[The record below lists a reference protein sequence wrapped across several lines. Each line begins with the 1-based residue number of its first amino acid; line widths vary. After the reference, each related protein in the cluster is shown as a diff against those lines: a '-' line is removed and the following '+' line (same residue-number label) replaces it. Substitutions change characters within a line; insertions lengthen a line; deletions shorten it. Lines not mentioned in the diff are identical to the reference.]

1 MKKIKL
7 FGLIAI
13 SMFAFASCDLVEDVK
28 DAIDEIQD
36 DQDPAYTES
45 ENGLEISV
53 SYKRSG
59 IGIYHIAQFAVNGG
73 DTICTSF
80 VTKTTYF
87 TEALAKEAYDHAI
100 KDLDEKEKERF
111 TLDGKELTVNH
122 PDNIGL
128 KKATIRFGLKTVYEG
143 YKKGGEI
150 IEDIE
155 IPTDG
160 DGDGDGSGDGEGDG
174 GQGQSAGQA
183 TYQESPDGLA
193 ITVAYNAPTGEGE
206 VVEATFYVSQSE
218 PTDTLL
224 EQLKYYFIYDTP
236 ANAEIAYNNNTEGL
250 SPDEIREKQY
260 ELRGNT
266 VSLIDPESVGMP
278 KNQMVIALKGIYA
291 RLQQGIIM

>member
-1 MKKIKL
+1 MKKFKL

-13 SMFAFASCDLVEDVK
+13 SLFAFASCDLVEDVK

-87 TEALAKEAYDHAI
+87 SEALAKEAYDHAI
-100 KDLDEKEKERF
+100 KDLDEKEKARF

-160 DGDGDGSGDGEGDG
+160 DGDGDGDH
-174 GQGQSAGQA
+174 GQSAGQA

-218 PTDTLL
+218 QTDTLL

-236 ANAEIAYNNNTEGL
+236 ANAEIAYNNNVDGL
-250 SPDEIREKQY
+250 SPEEIREKQY

-266 VSLIDPESVGMP
+266 FSLIDPESAGMP
-278 KNQMVIALKGIYA
+278 KSQMVIILKGIYA
-291 RLQQGIIM
+291 RLQQGIIL

>member
-36 DQDPAYTES
+36 DQDPVYTES

-53 SYKRSG
+53 SYKRAG
-59 IGIYHIAQFAVNGG
+59 VGIYHIAQFAVNGG

-80 VTKTTYF
+80 VTKTTYPA
-87 TEALAKEAYDHAI
+87 EGIAREAYNQAI

-128 KKATIRFGLKTVYEG
+128 KKATISFGLKAVYEG

-160 DGDGDGSGDGEGDG
+160 DGDGDH
-174 GQGQSAGQA
+174 GQSAGQA

-218 PTDTLL
+218 QTDTLL
-224 EQLKYYFIYDTP
+224 EQIKYYFIYDTP
-236 ANAEIAYNNNTEGL
+236 ANAEIAYNNNTDGL
-250 SPDEIREKQY
+250 TRDEIREKQY
-260 ELRGNT
+260 EVRGNT
-266 VSLIDPESVGMP
+266 FSYIEPESAGMP
-278 KNQMVIALKGIYA
+278 KNQMVIILKGIYA
-291 RLQQGIIM
+291 RLQQGIIL

>member
-36 DQDPAYTES
+36 DQDPVYTES

-53 SYKRSG
+53 SYKRAG
-59 IGIYHIAQFAVNGG
+59 VGIYHIAQFAVNGG

-80 VTKTTYF
+80 VTKTTYPA
-87 TEALAKEAYDHAI
+87 EGIAREAYNQAI

-128 KKATIRFGLKTVYEG
+128 KKATISFGLKAVYEG

-150 IEDIE
+150 IEDLE

-160 DGDGDGSGDGEGDG
+160 DGDGDH
-174 GQGQSAGQA
+174 GQSAGQA

-193 ITVAYNAPTGEGE
+193 ITVSYNAPTGEGE

-218 PTDTLL
+218 QTDTLL
-224 EQLKYYFIYDTP
+224 EQIKYYFIYDTP
-236 ANAEIAYNNNTEGL
+236 ANAEIAYNNNTDGL
-250 SPDEIREKQY
+250 TRDEIREKQY
-260 ELRGNT
+260 EVRGNT
-266 VSLIDPESVGMP
+266 FSYIEPESAGMP
-278 KNQMVIALKGIYA
+278 KNQMVIILKGIYA
-291 RLQQGIIM
+291 RLQQGIIL

>member
-13 SMFAFASCDLVEDVK
+13 SMLAFASCDLVEDVK

-53 SYKRSG
+53 SYKRAG

-80 VTKTTYF
+80 VTKTTYPA
-87 TEALAKEAYDHAI
+87 EGIAREAYNQAI
-100 KDLDEKEKERF
+100 KDLENEKEKERF
-111 TLDGKELTVNH
+111 TLDGKVLTISH
-122 PDNIGL
+122 PQNIGE
-128 KKATIRFGLKTVYEG
+128 KIAGIRFGLKAIYEG

-160 DGDGDGSGDGEGDG
+160 DGDGSGDGEGDG
-174 GQGQSAGQA
+174 GHGQSAGQA

-193 ITVAYNAPTGEGE
+193 ITVSYNAPTGEGE

-218 PTDTLL
+218 QTDTLL
-224 EQLKYYFIYDTP
+224 EQLKYYYIYDTP
-236 ANAEIAYNNNTEGL
+236 ANAEIAYNNNVDGL
-250 SPDEIREKQY
+250 SPEEIREKQY

-266 VSLIDPESVGMP
+266 FSLIDPESVGMP
-278 KNQMVIALKGIYA
+278 KSQIVIMLKGIYA

>member
-53 SYKRSG
+53 SYKRAG
-59 IGIYHIAQFAVNGG
+59 VGIYHIAQFAVNGG

-80 VTKTTYF
+80 VTKTTYPA
-87 TEALAKEAYDHAI
+87 EGIAREAYNQAI

-128 KKATIRFGLKTVYEG
+128 KIATIRFGLKAVYEG

-160 DGDGDGSGDGEGDG
+160 DGDGDH
-174 GQGQSAGQA
+174 GQSAGQA

-218 PTDTLL
+218 QTDTLL
-224 EQLKYYFIYDTP
+224 EQIKYYFIYDTP
-236 ANAEIAYNNNTEGL
+236 ANAEIAYNNNTDGL
-250 SPDEIREKQY
+250 TRDEIREKQY
-260 ELRGNT
+260 EVRGNT
-266 VSLIDPESVGMP
+266 FSYIEPESAGIP
-278 KNQMVIALKGIYA
+278 KNQMVIILKGIYA
-291 RLQQGIIM
+291 RLQQGIIL

>member
-28 DAIDEIQD
+28 DTIDEIQD

-53 SYKRSG
+53 SYKRAG

-80 VTKTTYF
+80 VTKTTYPAEGF
-87 TEALAKEAYDHAI
+87 AKEAYNQAI
-100 KDLDEKEKERF
+100 KDLDEKEKARF
-111 TLDGKELTVNH
+111 TLDGKELTVSH

-128 KKATIRFGLKTVYEG
+128 KKATISFGLKAVYEG
-143 YKKGGEI
+143 YKNGGEI

-160 DGDGDGSGDGEGDG
+160 DGDGDH
-174 GQGQSAGQA
+174 GQSAGQA

-218 PTDTLL
+218 QTDTLL

-236 ANAEIAYNNNTEGL
+236 ANAEIAYNNNVDGL
-250 SPDEIREKQY
+250 SPEEIREKQY

-266 VSLIDPESVGMP
+266 FSLIDPESAGMP
-278 KNQMVIALKGIYA
+278 KNQMVIILKGIYA
-291 RLQQGIIM
+291 RLQQGIIL

>member
-28 DAIDEIQD
+28 DAIDEVQD

-53 SYKRSG
+53 SYKRAG
-59 IGIYHIAQFAVNGG
+59 VGIYHIAQFAVNGG

-80 VTKTTYF
+80 VTKTTYP
-87 TEALAKEAYDHAI
+87 TEGIAKEAYNQAI
-100 KDLDEKEKERF
+100 KDLDEKEKARF
-111 TLDGKELTVNH
+111 TLDGKELTVSH

-128 KKATIRFGLKTVYEG
+128 KKATISFGLKAVYEG

-160 DGDGDGSGDGEGDG
+160 DGDDSH
-174 GQGQSAGQA
+174 GQSAGQA
-183 TYQESPDGLA
+183 TYQESADGLA

-218 PTDTLL
+218 QTDTLL

-236 ANAEIAYNNNTEGL
+236 ANAEIAYNNNTDGL
-250 SPDEIREKQY
+250 SPEEIREKQY

-266 VSLIDPESVGMP
+266 FSLIDPASAGMP
-278 KNQMVIALKGIYA
+278 KSQIVIMLKGIYA
-291 RLQQGIIM
+291 RLQEGIIM

>member
-36 DQDPAYTES
+36 DQDPVYTES

-53 SYKRSG
+53 SYKRAG
-59 IGIYHIAQFAVNGG
+59 VGIYHIAQFAVNGG

-80 VTKTTYF
+80 VTKTTYPA
-87 TEALAKEAYDHAI
+87 EGIAREAYNQAI

-111 TLDGKELTVNH
+111 TLDGKELTVSH

-128 KKATIRFGLKTVYEG
+128 KKATISFGLKAVYEG

-160 DGDGDGSGDGEGDG
+160 DGDGDGDGDH
-174 GQGQSAGQA
+174 GQSAGQA

-218 PTDTLL
+218 QTDTLL

-236 ANAEIAYNNNTEGL
+236 ANAEIAYNNNVDGL
-250 SPDEIREKQY
+250 SPEEIREKQY

-266 VSLIDPESVGMP
+266 FSLIDPESAGMP
-278 KNQMVIALKGIYA
+278 KSQMVIILKGIYA
-291 RLQQGIIM
+291 RLQQGIIL

>member
-53 SYKRSG
+53 SYKRAG
-59 IGIYHIAQFAVNGG
+59 VGIYHIAQFAVNGG

-80 VTKTTYF
+80 VTKTTYP
-87 TEALAKEAYDHAI
+87 TEGIAKEAYNQAI
-100 KDLDEKEKERF
+100 KDLDEKEKARF
-111 TLDGKELTVNH
+111 TLDGKEMTVNH

-128 KKATIRFGLKTVYEG
+128 KKATIRYGLKTVYEG

-155 IPTDG
+155 IPTEG

-174 GQGQSAGQA
+174 GHGQSAGQA

-193 ITVAYNAPTGEGE
+193 ITVSYSAPTGEGE

-218 PTDTLL
+218 QTDTLL
-224 EQLKYYFIYDTP
+224 EQLKYYYIYDTP
-236 ANAEIAYNNNTEGL
+236 ANAEIAYNNNTDGL
-250 SPDEIREKQY
+250 SPEEIREKQY

-266 VSLIDPESVGMP
+266 FSLIDPASAGMP
-278 KNQMVIALKGIYA
+278 KSQIVIMLKGIYE

>member
-1 MKKIKL
+1 MIKL

-53 SYKRSG
+53 SYKRAG
-59 IGIYHIAQFAVNGG
+59 VGIYHIAQFAVNGG

-80 VTKTTYF
+80 VTKTTYPA
-87 TEALAKEAYDHAI
+87 EGIAREAYNQAI

-128 KKATIRFGLKTVYEG
+128 KIATIRFGLKAVYEG
-143 YKKGGEI
+143 YKNGGEI

-160 DGDGDGSGDGEGDG
+160 EGDGDGDGDGDH
-174 GQGQSAGQA
+174 GQSAGQA

-218 PTDTLL
+218 QTDTLL
-224 EQLKYYFIYDTP
+224 EQIKYYFIYDTP
-236 ANAEIAYNNNTEGL
+236 ANAEIAYNNNTDGL
-250 SPDEIREKQY
+250 SRDEIREKQY
-260 ELRGNT
+260 EVRGNT
-266 VSLIDPESVGMP
+266 FSYIEPESAGMP
-278 KNQMVIALKGIYA
+278 KSQIVIMLKGIYA
-291 RLQQGIIM
+291 RLQLGIIM

>member
-53 SYKRSG
+53 SYKRAG
-59 IGIYHIAQFAVNGG
+59 VGIYHIAQFAVNGG

-80 VTKTTYF
+80 VTKTTYPA
-87 TEALAKEAYDHAI
+87 EGIAREAYNQAI

-128 KKATIRFGLKTVYEG
+128 KKATISFGLKAVYEG

-160 DGDGDGSGDGEGDG
+160 DGDGDH
-174 GQGQSAGQA
+174 GQSAGQA

-193 ITVAYNAPTGEGE
+193 ITVAYSAPTGEGE

-218 PTDTLL
+218 QTDTLL
-224 EQLKYYFIYDTP
+224 EQIKYYFIYDTP
-236 ANAEIAYNNNTEGL
+236 ANAEIAYNNNTDGL
-250 SPDEIREKQY
+250 TRDEIREKQY
-260 ELRGNT
+260 EVRGNT
-266 VSLIDPESVGMP
+266 FSYIEPESAGIP
-278 KNQMVIALKGIYA
+278 KNQMVIILKGIYA
-291 RLQQGIIM
+291 RLQQGIIL

>member
-1 MKKIKL
+1 MKKFKL

-13 SMFAFASCDLVEDVK
+13 SLFAFASCDLVEDVK

-87 TEALAKEAYDHAI
+87 SEALAKEAYDHAI
-100 KDLDEKEKERF
+100 KDLDEKEKARF

-128 KKATIRFGLKTVYEG
+128 EKATIRFGLKTVYEG

-160 DGDGDGSGDGEGDG
+160 DGDG
-174 GQGQSAGQA
+174 GQVGPSTLDKFNAQ
-183 TYQESPDGLA
+183 YNESEDGLQLTLSYYDFTQSIA
-193 ITVAYNAPTGEGE
+193 RVR
-206 VVEATFYVSQSE
+206 EATFMTDG
-218 PTDTLL
+218 TDTLCVT
-224 EQLKYYFIYDTP
+224 YAFTDTY
-236 ANAEIAYNNNTEGL
+236 AREDIA
-250 SPDEIREKQY
+250 QY
-260 ELRGNT
+260 EFEQHYINYEQEYRYEINGAVITHVEPDYVRTPKARIKQQMLYDYNT
-266 VSLIDPESVGMP
+266 MNEMDAM
-278 KNQMVIALKGIYA
+278 
-291 RLQQGIIM
+291 

>member
-28 DAIDEIQD
+28 DTIDEIQD

-53 SYKRSG
+53 SYKRAG

-80 VTKTTYF
+80 VTKTTYPAEGF
-87 TEALAKEAYDHAI
+87 AKEAYNQAI
-100 KDLDEKEKERF
+100 KDLDEKEKARF
-111 TLDGKELTVNH
+111 TLDGKELTVSH

-128 KKATIRFGLKTVYEG
+128 KKATISFGLKAVYEG

-160 DGDGDGSGDGEGDG
+160 DGDGDH
-174 GQGQSAGQA
+174 GQSAGQA

-218 PTDTLL
+218 QTDTLL

-236 ANAEIAYNNNTEGL
+236 ANAEIAYNNNVDGL
-250 SPDEIREKQY
+250 SPEEIREKQY

-266 VSLIDPESVGMP
+266 FSLIDPESAGMP
-278 KNQMVIALKGIYA
+278 KNQMVIILKGIYA
-291 RLQQGIIM
+291 RLQQGIIL

>member
-36 DQDPAYTES
+36 DQDPVYTES

-53 SYKRSG
+53 SYKRAG
-59 IGIYHIAQFAVNGG
+59 VGIYHIAQFAVNGG

-80 VTKTTYF
+80 VTKTTYPA
-87 TEALAKEAYDHAI
+87 EGIAREAYNQAI

-111 TLDGKELTVNH
+111 TLDGKELIVSH

-128 KKATIRFGLKTVYEG
+128 KKATISFGLKAVYEG

-160 DGDGDGSGDGEGDG
+160 DGDGDGDH
-174 GQGQSAGQA
+174 GQSAGQA

-218 PTDTLL
+218 QTDTLL

-236 ANAEIAYNNNTEGL
+236 ANAEIAYNNNVDGL
-250 SPDEIREKQY
+250 SPEEIREKQY

-266 VSLIDPESVGMP
+266 FSLIDPESAGMP
-278 KNQMVIALKGIYA
+278 KSQMVIILKGIYA
-291 RLQQGIIM
+291 RLQQGIIL

>member
-53 SYKRSG
+53 SYKRAG
-59 IGIYHIAQFAVNGG
+59 VGIYHIAQFAVNGG

-80 VTKTTYF
+80 VTKTTYPA
-87 TEALAKEAYDHAI
+87 EGIAREAYNQAI

-128 KKATIRFGLKTVYEG
+128 KIATIRFGLKAVYEG

-160 DGDGDGSGDGEGDG
+160 DGEGDGDGDH
-174 GQGQSAGQA
+174 GQSAGQA
-183 TYQESPDGLA
+183 TYQESADGLA

-218 PTDTLL
+218 QTDTLL
-224 EQLKYYFIYDTP
+224 EQIKYYFIYDTP
-236 ANAEIAYNNNTEGL
+236 ANAEIAYNNNTDGL
-250 SPDEIREKQY
+250 TRDEIREKQY
-260 ELRGNT
+260 EVRGNT
-266 VSLIDPESVGMP
+266 FSYIEPESAGMP
-278 KNQMVIALKGIYA
+278 KSQIVIMLKGIYA
-291 RLQQGIIM
+291 RLQLGIIM

>member
-53 SYKRSG
+53 SYKRAG
-59 IGIYHIAQFAVNGG
+59 VGIYHIAQFAVNGG

-80 VTKTTYF
+80 VTKTTYPA
-87 TEALAKEAYDHAI
+87 EGIAREAYNQAI

-128 KKATIRFGLKTVYEG
+128 KIATIRFGLKVVYEG

-160 DGDGDGSGDGEGDG
+160 DGEGDGDGDHGA
-174 GQGQSAGQA
+174 SAGQA
-183 TYQESPDGLA
+183 TYQESADGLA

-218 PTDTLL
+218 QTDTLL
-224 EQLKYYFIYDTP
+224 EQIKYYFIYDTP
-236 ANAEIAYNNNTEGL
+236 ANAEIAYNNNTDGL
-250 SPDEIREKQY
+250 TRDEIREKQY
-260 ELRGNT
+260 EVRGNT
-266 VSLIDPESVGMP
+266 FSYIEPESAGMP
-278 KNQMVIALKGIYA
+278 KNQMVIILKGIYA

>member
-28 DAIDEIQD
+28 DTIDEIQD

-53 SYKRSG
+53 SYKRAG

-80 VTKTTYF
+80 VTKTTYPAEGF
-87 TEALAKEAYDHAI
+87 AKEAYNQAI
-100 KDLDEKEKERF
+100 KDLDEKEKARF
-111 TLDGKELTVNH
+111 TLDGKELTVSH

-128 KKATIRFGLKTVYEG
+128 KIATIRFGLKAVYEG
-143 YKKGGEI
+143 YKNGGEI

-160 DGDGDGSGDGEGDG
+160 DGDGDH
-174 GQGQSAGQA
+174 GQSAGQA

-193 ITVAYNAPTGEGE
+193 ITVSYNAPTGEGE

-218 PTDTLL
+218 QTDTLL
-224 EQLKYYFIYDTP
+224 EQIKYYFIYDTP
-236 ANAEIAYNNNTEGL
+236 ANAEIAYNNNTDGL
-250 SPDEIREKQY
+250 TRDEIREKQY
-260 ELRGNT
+260 EVRGNT
-266 VSLIDPESVGMP
+266 FSYIEPESAGMP
-278 KNQMVIALKGIYA
+278 KNQMVIILKGIYA
-291 RLQQGIIM
+291 RLQQGIIL

>member
-53 SYKRSG
+53 SYKRAG
-59 IGIYHIAQFAVNGG
+59 VGIYHIAQFAVNGG

-80 VTKTTYF
+80 VTKTTYPA
-87 TEALAKEAYDHAI
+87 EGIAREAYNQAI

-128 KKATIRFGLKTVYEG
+128 KIATIRFGLKAVYEG

-160 DGDGDGSGDGEGDG
+160 DGDGDGDGDH
-174 GQGQSAGQA
+174 GQSAGQA

-218 PTDTLL
+218 QTDTLL

-236 ANAEIAYNNNTEGL
+236 ANAEIAYNNNVDGL
-250 SPDEIREKQY
+250 SPEEIREKQY

-266 VSLIDPESVGMP
+266 FSLIDPESAGMP
-278 KNQMVIALKGIYA
+278 KSQMVIILKGIYA
-291 RLQQGIIM
+291 RLQQGIIL

>member
-36 DQDPAYTES
+36 DQDPVYTES

-53 SYKRSG
+53 SYKRAG
-59 IGIYHIAQFAVNGG
+59 VGIYHIAQFAVNGG

-80 VTKTTYF
+80 VTKTTYPA
-87 TEALAKEAYDHAI
+87 EGIAREAYNQAI

-111 TLDGKELTVNH
+111 TLDGKELIVSH

-128 KKATIRFGLKTVYEG
+128 KKATISFGLKAVYEG

-160 DGDGDGSGDGEGDG
+160 DGDGDH
-174 GQGQSAGQA
+174 GQSAGQA

-218 PTDTLL
+218 QTDTLL
-224 EQLKYYFIYDTP
+224 EQIKYYFIYDTP
-236 ANAEIAYNNNTEGL
+236 ANAEIAYNNNTDGL
-250 SPDEIREKQY
+250 TRDEIREKQY
-260 ELRGNT
+260 EVRGNT
-266 VSLIDPESVGMP
+266 FSYIEPESAGMP
-278 KNQMVIALKGIYA
+278 KNQMVIILKGIYA
-291 RLQQGIIM
+291 RLQLGIIM

>member
-13 SMFAFASCDLVEDVK
+13 SMLAFASCDLVEDVK

-111 TLDGKELTVNH
+111 TLDGKVLTISH
-122 PDNIGL
+122 PQNIGE
-128 KKATIRFGLKTVYEG
+128 KIAGIRFGLKAIYEG

-150 IEDIE
+150 INEIE

-160 DGDGDGSGDGEGDG
+160 DGDGDGDGGDGDG
-174 GQGQSAGQA
+174 GSGSSALISYEEFLDDSENLRIAASYSNPPLGQSIIASFIIEPA
-183 TYQESPDGLA
+183 SSDTICSDYSIIDFYSTEA
-193 ITVAYNAPTGEGE
+193 EAEAVYNR
-206 VVEATFYVSQSE
+206 
-218 PTDTLL
+218 L
-224 EQLKYYFIYDTP
+224 
-236 ANAEIAYNNNTEGL
+236 TEGMSDL
-250 SPDEIREKQY
+250 EKNENGYLLQRNAVHSKNVNMESWSIMQIRS
-260 ELRGNT
+260 T
-266 VSLIDPESVGMP
+266 
-278 KNQMVIALKGIYA
+278 LKGKVQMWE
-291 RLQQGIIM
+291 LGIFD

>member
-7 FGLIAI
+7 FGLIAV

-53 SYKRSG
+53 SYKRAG
-59 IGIYHIAQFAVNGG
+59 VGIYHIAKFAVNGG

-80 VTKTTYF
+80 VTKTTYP
-87 TEALAKEAYDHAI
+87 TEGIAREAYNQAI

-111 TLDGKELTVNH
+111 TLDGKELIVNH

-128 KKATIRFGLKTVYEG
+128 KKATISFGLKAVYEG

-160 DGDGDGSGDGEGDG
+160 DGDGDH
-174 GQGQSAGQA
+174 GQSAGQA

-218 PTDTLL
+218 QTDTLL

-236 ANAEIAYNNNTEGL
+236 ANAEIAYNNNVDGL
-250 SPDEIREKQY
+250 SPEEIREKQY

-266 VSLIDPESVGMP
+266 FSLIDPESAGMP
-278 KNQMVIALKGIYA
+278 KSQIVIMLKGIYA

>member
-28 DAIDEIQD
+28 DTIDEIQD

-53 SYKRSG
+53 SYKRAG

-80 VTKTTYF
+80 VTKTTYPNEGF
-87 TEALAKEAYDHAI
+87 AKEAYNQAI
-100 KDLDEKEKERF
+100 KDLDEKEKARF
-111 TLDGKELTVNH
+111 TLDGKELTVSH

-128 KKATIRFGLKTVYEG
+128 KKAAISFGLKAVYEG

-160 DGDGDGSGDGEGDG
+160 DGDGDH
-174 GQGQSAGQA
+174 GQSAGQA

-218 PTDTLL
+218 QTDTLL
-224 EQLKYYFIYDTP
+224 EQIKYYFIYDTP
-236 ANAEIAYNNNTEGL
+236 ANAEIAYNNNVDGL
-250 SPDEIREKQY
+250 SPEEIREKQY

-266 VSLIDPESVGMP
+266 FSLIDPESAGMP
-278 KNQMVIALKGIYA
+278 KNQMVIILKGIYA
-291 RLQQGIIM
+291 RLQQGIIL

>member
-36 DQDPAYTES
+36 DQDPVYTES

-53 SYKRSG
+53 SYKRAG
-59 IGIYHIAQFAVNGG
+59 VGIYHIAQFAVNGG

-80 VTKTTYF
+80 VTKTTYP
-87 TEALAKEAYDHAI
+87 TEGIAREAYNQAI

-111 TLDGKELTVNH
+111 TLDGKELTVSH

-128 KKATIRFGLKTVYEG
+128 KKATISFGLKAVYEG

-160 DGDGDGSGDGEGDG
+160 DGDGDGDGDH
-174 GQGQSAGQA
+174 GQSAGQA

-218 PTDTLL
+218 QTDTLL

-236 ANAEIAYNNNTEGL
+236 ANAEIAYNNNVDGL
-250 SPDEIREKQY
+250 SPEEIREKQY

-266 VSLIDPESVGMP
+266 FSLIDPESAGMP
-278 KNQMVIALKGIYA
+278 KSQMVIILKGIYA
-291 RLQQGIIM
+291 RLQQGIIL

>member
-28 DAIDEIQD
+28 DTIDEIQD

-53 SYKRSG
+53 SYKRAG

-80 VTKTTYF
+80 VTKTTYPNEGF
-87 TEALAKEAYDHAI
+87 AKEAYNQAI
-100 KDLDEKEKERF
+100 KDLDEKEKARF
-111 TLDGKELTVNH
+111 TLDGKELTVSH

-128 KKATIRFGLKTVYEG
+128 KIATIRFGLKAVYEG
-143 YKKGGEI
+143 YKNGGEI

-160 DGDGDGSGDGEGDG
+160 DGDGDH
-174 GQGQSAGQA
+174 GQSAGQA

-193 ITVAYNAPTGEGE
+193 ITVSYNAPTGEGE

-218 PTDTLL
+218 QTDTLL
-224 EQLKYYFIYDTP
+224 EQIKYYFIYDTP
-236 ANAEIAYNNNTEGL
+236 ANAEIAYNNNTDGL
-250 SPDEIREKQY
+250 TRDEIREKQY
-260 ELRGNT
+260 EVRGNT
-266 VSLIDPESVGMP
+266 FSYIEPESAGMP
-278 KNQMVIALKGIYA
+278 KNQMVIILKGIYA
-291 RLQQGIIM
+291 RLQQGIIL

>member
-53 SYKRSG
+53 SYKRAG

-87 TEALAKEAYDHAI
+87 NEALAKEAYDHAI

-111 TLDGKELTVNH
+111 KLDGKELTVNH

-128 KKATIRFGLKTVYEG
+128 KKATIRFGLKSIYEG

-160 DGDGDGSGDGEGDG
+160 DGDGSGDDEGDG
-174 GQGQSAGQA
+174 GQGQSVGQA

-250 SPDEIREKQY
+250 SREEIREKQY

>member
-13 SMFAFASCDLVEDVK
+13 SMLAFASCDLVEDVK

-53 SYKRSG
+53 SYKRAG
-59 IGIYHIAQFAVNGG
+59 VGIYHIAQFAVNGG

-87 TEALAKEAYDHAI
+87 SEALAKEAYDHAI
-100 KDLDEKEKERF
+100 KDLDEKEKARF

-128 KKATIRFGLKTVYEG
+128 KIATIRFGLKAVYEG

-150 IEDIE
+150 IEDID

-160 DGDGDGSGDGEGDG
+160 DGEGDGDG
-174 GQGQSAGQA
+174 GQVGPSTLDKFNAQ
-183 TYQESPDGLA
+183 YNESEDGLQLTLSYYDFTQSIA
-193 ITVAYNAPTGEGE
+193 RVR
-206 VVEATFYVSQSE
+206 EATFMADG
-218 PTDTLL
+218 TDTLCVT
-224 EQLKYYFIYDTP
+224 YAFTDTY
-236 ANAEIAYNNNTEGL
+236 AREDIAQYEFEHHHMNAEPEYRYEINGAVITHVEPDYVRTPKARIKQQMLYDYNTMNEM
-250 SPDEIREKQY
+250 DA
-260 ELRGNT
+260 
-266 VSLIDPESVGMP
+266 M
-278 KNQMVIALKGIYA
+278 
-291 RLQQGIIM
+291 

>member
-36 DQDPAYTES
+36 DQDPVYTES

-53 SYKRSG
+53 SYKRAG
-59 IGIYHIAQFAVNGG
+59 VGIYHIAQFAVNGG

-80 VTKTTYF
+80 VTKTTYPA
-87 TEALAKEAYDHAI
+87 EGIAREAYNQAI

-111 TLDGKELTVNH
+111 TLDGKELIVSH

-128 KKATIRFGLKTVYEG
+128 KKATISFGLKAVYEG

-160 DGDGDGSGDGEGDG
+160 DGDGDGDH
-174 GQGQSAGQA
+174 GQSAGQA

-218 PTDTLL
+218 QTDTLL

-236 ANAEIAYNNNTEGL
+236 ANAEIAYNNNVDGL
-250 SPDEIREKQY
+250 SPEEIREKQY

-266 VSLIDPESVGMP
+266 FSLIDPESAGMP
-278 KNQMVIALKGIYA
+278 KSQIVIMLKGIYA

>member
-28 DAIDEIQD
+28 DTIDEIQD

-53 SYKRSG
+53 SYKRAG

-80 VTKTTYF
+80 VTKTTYPNEGF
-87 TEALAKEAYDHAI
+87 AKEAYNQAI
-100 KDLDEKEKERF
+100 KDLDEKEKARF
-111 TLDGKELTVNH
+111 TLDGKELTVSH

-128 KKATIRFGLKTVYEG
+128 KKATISFGLKAVYEG

-160 DGDGDGSGDGEGDG
+160 DGDGDH
-174 GQGQSAGQA
+174 GQSAGQA

-218 PTDTLL
+218 QTDTLL
-224 EQLKYYFIYDTP
+224 EQIKYYFIYDTP
-236 ANAEIAYNNNTEGL
+236 ANAEIAYNNNVDGL
-250 SPDEIREKQY
+250 SPEEIREKQY

-266 VSLIDPESVGMP
+266 FSLIDPESAGMP
-278 KNQMVIALKGIYA
+278 KNQMVIILKGIYA
-291 RLQQGIIM
+291 RLQQGIIL

>member
-53 SYKRSG
+53 SYKRAG
-59 IGIYHIAQFAVNGG
+59 VGIYHIAQFAVNGG

-80 VTKTTYF
+80 VTKTTYPA
-87 TEALAKEAYDHAI
+87 EGIAREAYNQAI

-111 TLDGKELTVNH
+111 TLDGKELTVSH

-128 KKATIRFGLKTVYEG
+128 KKATISFGLKAVYEG

-160 DGDGDGSGDGEGDG
+160 DGDGDGDGDH
-174 GQGQSAGQA
+174 GQSAGQA

-218 PTDTLL
+218 QTDTLL

-236 ANAEIAYNNNTEGL
+236 ANAEIAYNNNVDGL
-250 SPDEIREKQY
+250 SPEEIREKQY

-266 VSLIDPESVGMP
+266 FSLIDPESAGMP
-278 KNQMVIALKGIYA
+278 KSQMVIILKGIYA
-291 RLQQGIIM
+291 RLQQGIIL

>member
-53 SYKRSG
+53 SYKRAG
-59 IGIYHIAQFAVNGG
+59 VGIYHIAQFAVNGG

-80 VTKTTYF
+80 VTKTTYP
-87 TEALAKEAYDHAI
+87 TEGIAREAYNQAI

-128 KKATIRFGLKTVYEG
+128 KKATISFGLKAVYEG

-160 DGDGDGSGDGEGDG
+160 DGDGDH
-174 GQGQSAGQA
+174 GQSAGQA

-193 ITVAYNAPTGEGE
+193 ITVAYSAPTGEGE

-218 PTDTLL
+218 QTDTLL
-224 EQLKYYFIYDTP
+224 EQIKYYFIYDTP
-236 ANAEIAYNNNTEGL
+236 ANAEIAYNNNTDGL
-250 SPDEIREKQY
+250 TRDEIREKQY
-260 ELRGNT
+260 EVRGNT
-266 VSLIDPESVGMP
+266 FSYIEPESAGIP
-278 KNQMVIALKGIYA
+278 KNQMVIILKGIYA
-291 RLQQGIIM
+291 RLQQGIIL

>member
-28 DAIDEIQD
+28 DTIDEIQD
-36 DQDPAYTES
+36 DQDPVYTES

-53 SYKRSG
+53 SYKRAG
-59 IGIYHIAQFAVNGG
+59 VGIYHIAQFAVNGG

-80 VTKTTYF
+80 VTKTTYPA
-87 TEALAKEAYDHAI
+87 EGIAREAYNQAI

-128 KKATIRFGLKTVYEG
+128 KKATISFGLKAVYEG

-150 IEDIE
+150 IEDLE

-160 DGDGDGSGDGEGDG
+160 DGDGDH
-174 GQGQSAGQA
+174 GQSAGQA

-193 ITVAYNAPTGEGE
+193 ITVSYNAPTGEGE

-218 PTDTLL
+218 QTDTLL
-224 EQLKYYFIYDTP
+224 EQIKYYFIYDTP
-236 ANAEIAYNNNTEGL
+236 ANAEIAYNNNTDGL
-250 SPDEIREKQY
+250 TRDEIREKQY
-260 ELRGNT
+260 EVRGNT
-266 VSLIDPESVGMP
+266 FSYIEPESAGMP
-278 KNQMVIALKGIYA
+278 KNQMVIILKGIYA
-291 RLQQGIIM
+291 RLQQGIIL

>member
-224 EQLKYYFIYDTP
+224 EQLKYYYIYDTP
-236 ANAEIAYNNNTEGL
+236 ANAEIAYNNNVEGL

-266 VSLIDPESVGMP
+266 FSLIDPASAGMP
-278 KNQMVIALKGIYA
+278 KSQIVIMLKGIYA

>member
-218 PTDTLL
+218 QTDTLL
-224 EQLKYYFIYDTP
+224 EQLKYYYIYDTP
-236 ANAEIAYNNNTEGL
+236 ANAEIAYNNNVDGL

-266 VSLIDPESVGMP
+266 FSLIDPASAGMP
-278 KNQMVIALKGIYA
+278 KSQIVIMLKGIYA

>member
-7 FGLIAI
+7 FGLIII

-53 SYKRSG
+53 SYKRAG
-59 IGIYHIAQFAVNGG
+59 VGIYHIAQFAVNGG

-80 VTKTTYF
+80 VTKTTYPA
-87 TEALAKEAYDHAI
+87 EGIAREAYNQAI

-122 PDNIGL
+122 PDKIGL
-128 KKATIRFGLKTVYEG
+128 KITTIRFGLKAVYEG

-160 DGDGDGSGDGEGDG
+160 DGDGDGDHGH
-174 GQGQSAGQA
+174 AGQA

-218 PTDTLL
+218 QTDTLL

-236 ANAEIAYNNNTEGL
+236 ANAEIAYNNNVDGL
-250 SPDEIREKQY
+250 SPEEIREKQY

-266 VSLIDPESVGMP
+266 FSLIDPESAGMP
-278 KNQMVIALKGIYA
+278 KNQMVIILKGIYA